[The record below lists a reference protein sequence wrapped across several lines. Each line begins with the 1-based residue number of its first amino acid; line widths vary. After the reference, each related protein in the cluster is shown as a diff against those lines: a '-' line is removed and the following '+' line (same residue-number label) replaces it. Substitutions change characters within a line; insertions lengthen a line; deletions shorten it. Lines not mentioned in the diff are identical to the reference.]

1 MYEKGESAVRF
12 GKMLI
17 IKPLVLCCCVAN
29 LTHMLQTS
37 SSNQMHVL
45 VASNNI
51 SLSYLEGRIHI
62 ITLLNPLLVLIIL
75 LNHYQF
81 SLRLR
86 YSGILLSF
94 TRSFMKN
101 TRSLVGCLENSV
113 NNSVLYRRLLQ
124 VVLFTVR
131 RYNVQSECVWFCNV
145 TPDLYRK
152 HCHATDI
159 ALTEL
164 CGSNGFYI
172 IFSNKF
178 GL

>member
-17 IKPLVLCCCVAN
+17 TKPLVLCCCVAN

-86 YSGILLSF
+86 YSGILLWF
-94 TRSFMKN
+94 TCSFMKN

-131 RYNVQSECVWFCNV
+131 RHNVLSECVWSCDV
-145 TPDLYRK
+145 TPNLY
-152 HCHATDI
+152 CENCQTTDI
-159 ALTEL
+159 LLIERL
-164 CGSNGFYI
+164 GSNGFYI
-172 IFSNKF
+172 IFSDKF

>member
-1 MYEKGESAVRF
+1 MNYPVTHHLCVMLSRCSQCCKGKALLIRSFSAIESGRGRRRRDGGRQGQRRWYTLCDLRISIRKQGNSLKLVNYKSVMPSMYEKGESAVRF

-17 IKPLVLCCCVAN
+17 TKPLVLCCCVAN

-86 YSGILLSF
+86 YSGILL
-94 TRSFMKN
+94 
-101 TRSLVGCLENSV
+101 
-113 NNSVLYRRLLQ
+113 
-124 VVLFTVR
+124 
-131 RYNVQSECVWFCNV
+131 
-145 TPDLYRK
+145 
-152 HCHATDI
+152 
-159 ALTEL
+159 
-164 CGSNGFYI
+164 
-172 IFSNKF
+172 
-178 GL
+178 